1 MLEACGFSDLAHV
14 VHVVHVVVH
23 FWSIGVVYS
32 VGVWNKPHVVSGF
45 VGIVS
50 VVSVRCV
57 RSGGLVAPPLLLR

>member
-32 VGVWNKPHVVSGF
+32 VGVWTKPHVGSVLF
-45 VGIVS
+45 GIVS
-50 VVSVRCV
+50 VVFVIR
-57 RSGGLVAPPLLLR
+57 